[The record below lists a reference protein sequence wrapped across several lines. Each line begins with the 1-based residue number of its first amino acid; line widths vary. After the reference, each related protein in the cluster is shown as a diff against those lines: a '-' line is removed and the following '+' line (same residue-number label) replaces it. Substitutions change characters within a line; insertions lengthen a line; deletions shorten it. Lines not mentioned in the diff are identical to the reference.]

1 MQNNFE
7 KSLALVLKSEGGF
20 TTDVRD
26 NGNKL
31 PDGRAGSTNLG
42 VTQANWEAFVGHPVS
57 WNDMKALNPTTVAPF
72 YKRKYWDLVRGDEL
86 PTPLDYILF
95 DFAVNAG
102 PGTAIKILQRA
113 VGTTPDGALGPITL
127 GVVKAIPVKLLIER
141 YSDEKEKFYKGLKQ
155 FPIFGKGWLS
165 RVEHVEVNAKTML
178 A

>member
-20 TTDVRD
+20 TSDVRD

-42 VTQANWEAFVGHPVS
+42 VTQVNWEAFVGHPVT
-57 WNDMKALNPTTVAPF
+57 WADMKALTPTTVAPF

>member
-20 TTDVRD
+20 TSDVRD

-42 VTQANWEAFVGHPVS
+42 VTQVNWEAFVGHPVT
-57 WNDMKALNPTTVAPF
+57 WTDMKALNPTTVAPF

-86 PTPLDYILF
+86 PTPLDYVLF

-102 PGTAIKILQRA
+102 PGAAIKLLQRA

-127 GVVKAIPVKLLIER
+127 GVVKAIPVQLVVER
-141 YSDEKEKFYKGLKQ
+141 FSDEKEKFYKGLKQ

-165 RVEHVEVNAKTML
+165 RVEHVEVNAKRML